1 MAAGM
6 GSRYGGLKQIDPIG
20 PHGEIII
27 DYSIF
32 DAMRAGFEQV
42 VFVIRRD
49 LEEAFREKIGSKV
62 EKRVKTS
69 YVFQDLHNVPAG
81 FSVPE
86 ERKKPW
92 GTGHAV
98 LSCQDVV
105 TSPFAVINADDFYGL
120 GAFQSLEGYL
130 QQAYD
135 QDGQYD
141 ACMVGY
147 ILRNTLS
154 AFGSVARGVCQ
165 IDPNGFLTG
174 IQERTRIEKDGQ
186 DARYTENGVE
196 WHCLSGDSLVSMNM
210 FGFTPGFFKELEQRF
225 PIFLEKNADQILKAE
240 FFLPDVVNALLQEGK
255 LRVKVLPTPDRW
267 YGVTY
272 PADRPFV
279 QDAVRQMV
287 SEGLYPENLW
297 GA

>member
-27 DYSIF
+27 DYSIY
-32 DAMRAGFEQV
+32 DALRAGFEHV

-49 LEEAFREKIGSKV
+49 LEEAFREKIGGKV
-62 EKRVKTS
+62 EKRVKTT
-69 YVFQDLHNVPAG
+69 YVFQDLHNVPDG
-81 FSVPE
+81 FSVPQ

-92 GTGHAV
+92 GTAHAV
-98 LSCQDVV
+98 LSCKGAV
-105 TSPFAVINADDFYGL
+105 TSSFAVINADDFYGL
-120 GAFQSLEGYL
+120 GAFQSLAGYL
-130 QQAYD
+130 RQAHD
-135 QDGQYD
+135 QDGQLD

-165 IDPNGFLTG
+165 IDTQGFLTA

-186 DARYTENGVE
+186 DARYSENGVD
-196 WHCLSGDSLVSMNM
+196 WHCLPGDSIVSMNM
-210 FGFTPGFFKELEQRF
+210 FGFTPGFFDELEKRF
-225 PIFLEKNADQILKAE
+225 PIFLEQNADQILKAE
-240 FFLPDVVNALLQEGK
+240 FFLPDVVNALLEKGK
-255 LRVKVLPTPDRW
+255 ARVKVLPTPDRW

-279 QDAVRQMV
+279 QAAVRQMV